1 MSKLITGDSPA
12 EEMLLGFKR
21 QAEETEKKPA
31 PKKKAAGS
39 RTPKPKK
46 ESENRTRRVQI
57 VLPPTLYDQLKD
69 YAWSNRQSVNE
80 AIIQAITEQLRRSK

>member
-21 QAEETEKKPA
+21 QAEEPEKKPA

-39 RTPKPKK
+39 RAPKPKK
-46 ESENRTRRVQI
+46 ESENRTRRVQL
-57 VLPPTLYDQLKD
+57 VLTPTLYDQLKD
-69 YAWSNRQSVNE
+69 YAWKNRQSVNE